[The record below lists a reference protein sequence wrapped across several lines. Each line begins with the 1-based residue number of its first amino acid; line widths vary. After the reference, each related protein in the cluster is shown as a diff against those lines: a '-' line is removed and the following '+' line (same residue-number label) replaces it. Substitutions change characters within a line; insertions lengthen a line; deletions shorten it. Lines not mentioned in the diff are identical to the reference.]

1 MNTNRLSKIQ
11 YAIIGATIL
20 VCIVLVGRKIT
31 YSRTYSDIFY
41 AMDTVVTVESSNVES
56 VSQLKDITN
65 SLDAIFNGYS
75 TDGELYTLN
84 SKRSLECSN
93 ELSNVIQ
100 GSIRLSKRYGNGVD
114 ITSGALTHL
123 WNITGDTPK
132 KPTSEE
138 VSKALSTIGTENV
151 SINGN
156 TITLLND
163 TVLDLGSVAKGY
175 TLDVVTDYLDTVP
188 KVTATYSMG
197 SSTLMYNVKDTI
209 ISVRSPNSPED
220 VFCTFN
226 VNGTAYIST
235 SGGYE
240 RYVQI
245 DGIDYQH
252 ILDLSTG
259 YPTTTDLT
267 SVTVYSKDSG
277 ILTDF
282 LSTKIYL
289 SGTANLEAYLNS
301 TTDYIVVAVD
311 RNDYVYTSK
320 GFMVDIIDDDYT
332 LYNNYR

>member
-1 MNTNRLSKIQ
+1 MNTKRLSKIQ
-11 YAIIGATIL
+11 YAIIGVTIL
-20 VCIVLVGRKIT
+20 ICIVLISRKLS
-31 YSRTYSDIFY
+31 YNKTYSDIFY
-41 AMDTVVTVESSNVES
+41 AMDTVVTVESSNIDS
-56 VSQLKDITN
+56 ISQLKDITN
-65 SLDAIFNGYS
+65 SLDTTFNGYS
-75 TDGELYTLN
+75 IGGELYTLN

-100 GSIRLSKRYGNGVD
+100 SSIRLSNQYGNGVD

-138 VSKALSTIGTENV
+138 ISKALSTIGTENV

-163 TVLDLGSVAKGY
+163 TILDLGSVAKGY
-175 TLDVVTDYLDTVP
+175 TLDVVKNYLDSVS

-197 SSTLMYNVKDTI
+197 SSTLMYNVKDTT

-220 VFCTFN
+220 VFCTFS
-226 VNGTAYIST
+226 VSGTAYIST

-277 ILTDF
+277 ILTDY

-289 SGTANLEAYLNS
+289 NGTANLEAYLNS
-301 TTDYIVVAVD
+301 TKDYIVIAVD
-311 RNDYVYTSK
+311 RNDHVYTSK
-320 GFMVDIIDDDYT
+320 GFTVNIIDDDYT
-332 LYNNYR
+332 LYNK